1 MSSHFVTDIR
11 GGPKVE
17 LECDPSEGHRGFRA
31 HGPGDFPFEW
41 LASWPLSQCLFGQTR
56 GPQFSNENPFRL
68 LLCGI
73 PHEHRTLRVLPLISP
88 DIRIRF
94 WQQG

>member
-1 MSSHFVTDIR
+1 M
-11 GGPKVE
+11 
-17 LECDPSEGHRGFRA
+17 GHGKKGVRTLILNVA
-31 HGPGDFPFEW
+31 IFPFDW
-41 LASWPLSQCLFGQTR
+41 LASWPLPQCLFGQTR

-73 PHEHRTLRVLPLISP
+73 PHEHCTLIVLPLISP